1 MPIKTRVE
9 IAGNNARSRLFRN
22 GLVRNRLTAFIWRV
36 CLGMARDDATHLAA
50 GVAYYAVFSFIP
62 LMIGFLA
69 VLGLLLNSAE
79 LQQQFLDFVTANT
92 PGASAFAANNVQ
104 QIIKFRGI
112 LGIGG
117 LLGLVGVGL
126 AVFVAMSRAINR
138 AWGIRKDRPV
148 YINIPRQLLMT
159 IVLGILFLLSTVAT
173 SFIQLVNNQLFRTP
187 NQEPLLDLG
196 LSNLA
201 LYLIPTIITLVIF
214 LLLYRFAPNRKMR
227 WRYVW
232 PGALIATGFFELAKS
247 LFIWYLENVA
257 IYDQIYGSLASVMAF
272 LFWAFL
278 SSLILILGAEV
289 NHEYQ
294 QLYYP
299 DDPEDA
305 LKPSGQPSN

>member
-1 MPIKTRVE
+1 MPIKNRVE
-9 IAGNNARSRLFRN
+9 NAGNNARSRLFQN

-36 CLGMARDDATHLAA
+36 CLGMIRDDATHLAA

-69 VLGLLLNSAE
+69 ILGLLLNSAE
-79 LQQQFLDFVTANT
+79 LQQQFLNFVTANT
-92 PGASAFAANNVQ
+92 PGASAFAASNVQ
-104 QIIKFRGI
+104 QIVKFRGI

-126 AVFVAMSRAINR
+126 AVFVAVSRAINR
-138 AWGIRKDRPV
+138 AWGIRKDRPF

-159 IVLGILFLLSTVAT
+159 IVLGILFLLSTIAT
-173 SFIQLVNNQLFRTP
+173 SIIQLVNNQLFRAAD
-187 NQEPLLDLG
+187 QEPLLDLG
-196 LSNLA
+196 LSYLA
-201 LYLIPTIITLVIF
+201 LYLIPTIITLAIF

-227 WRYVW
+227 WSYVW
-232 PGALIATGFFELAKS
+232 PGAVIATGLFELAKS
-247 LFIWYLENVA
+247 LFIWYLENLA

-278 SSLILILGAEV
+278 SSLILVLGAEV

-299 DDPEDA
+299 DDPELA
-305 LKPSGQPSN
+305 LGHSG